1 MPRGRHRSVSTATRI
16 SLLAAICAPALVAVV
31 LAVVAGG
38 ANTLRIAVLLGVS
51 SAVGAV
57 AWVVR
62 GSTAHQRRLAE
73 ESIARRRERERMA
86 EELRLAVERAEEHGL
101 VLDVAAEHLTS
112 RPQQLTPDLFAR
124 AAAVLDLLDRRGGGA
139 RPTAPSIVPAV
150 RRPPVSS
157 PDLVRAYAASMFGP
171 GARSGVRPP
180 VAPAAAVAAAANE
193 AVRSDERRVA
203 PAAGVRAMPEAGAS
217 RAGAAS
223 ESDAVPASTPGSG
236 KAGVPEPAIAA
247 VTKATPL
254 PAAAVDAESGPAAA
268 PTPVAA
274 TVLGSETVP
283 AVAAARPMAPIAPP
297 TELTRY
303 TEAVR
308 VAEQPAGAGT
318 TPEAAAPVAE
328 PRAAEAP
335 ADVPVTGGSADVPA
349 VTEAADTP
357 GVESPASVPVAAE
370 TAEVTRMVRDKVLE
384 VTRRVAGAGASGRFD
399 FFAPRAPLA
408 EPEATGFLTDELF
421 GSDARYDALIA
432 GRPHVDPVEPADVA
446 PETDDI
452 EADRIADP
460 VHAEAEAPAAQ
471 PAPVHRGQGV
481 RFAPAEPGRT
491 PTGATQRKPLP
502 VDLTAHDDTEEIP
515 RIDIR
520 KHA

>member
-86 EELRLAVERAEEHGL
+86 EELRSAVERAEEHGL

-124 AAAVLDLLDRRGGGA
+124 ASAVLDLLDRRGGGD

-157 PDLVRAYAASMFGP
+157 PDLVRAYAASVFGP
-171 GARSGVRPP
+171 GARSGARPP
-180 VAPAAAVAAAANE
+180 VAPAAAVEAAANE
-193 AVRSDERRVA
+193 AVRGDERRAA
-203 PAAGVRAMPEAGAS
+203 PAAGVRAMAEPGSAPQAAGLS
-217 RAGAAS
+217 RAGTAS
-223 ESDAVPASTPGSG
+223 APTTASTPAPGS
-236 KAGVPEPAIAA
+236 ARVPE
-247 VTKATPL
+247 
-254 PAAAVDAESGPAAA
+254 S
-268 PTPVAA
+268 A
-274 TVLGSETVP
+274 TVLGSGAVSETVSVEADAP
-283 AVAAARPMAPIAPP
+283 AGAAARPAAPIAPP

-308 VAEQPAGAGT
+308 AAER
-318 TPEAAAPVAE
+318 PEAAAPVAE
-328 PRAAEAP
+328 PRVAEAP
-335 ADVPVTGGSADVPA
+335 AGDPADVPA
-349 VTEAADTP
+349 ATEAA
-357 GVESPASVPVAAE
+357 VESVPVAAE

-432 GRPHVDPVEPADVA
+432 GRPHADRVEPADVA
-446 PETDDI
+446 PEADAPADPVADDI

-460 VHAEAEAPAAQ
+460 VPAEAETPAAQ
-471 PAPVHRGQGV
+471 PAPAHRGQGV
-481 RFAPAEPGRT
+481 RFAPTEPGRARS
-491 PTGATQRKPLP
+491 GAARPKPLP